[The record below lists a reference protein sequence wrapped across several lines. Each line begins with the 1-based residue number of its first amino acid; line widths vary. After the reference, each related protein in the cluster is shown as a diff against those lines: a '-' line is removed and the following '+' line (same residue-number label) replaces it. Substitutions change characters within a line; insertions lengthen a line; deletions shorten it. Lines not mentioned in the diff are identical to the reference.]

1 MPASNGVESVYVDGQ
16 LIQRQVSE
24 VRIDGQGRR
33 VVIFSSLISQSENT
47 RTNYGDKRLRLGH
60 PNRSYGRMGCKRKS

>member
-33 VVIFSSLISQSENT
+33 VVIFFFTDQPIGKHSNQLW
-47 RTNYGDKRLRLGH
+47 
-60 PNRSYGRMGCKRKS
+60 